1 MTTRLI
7 VNADDYGHT
16 LDVSR
21 GIRAAHLKGIVTST
35 TAMMNKPAAEE
46 SLRQAPGGAPRLGLG
61 VHLTITSGGSLLP
74 AEQIKT
80 LISEDGLFFK
90 VVPFANRLDQV
101 DPAEAKAEWR
111 AQIEQFISVAGR
123 KPTHLDSH
131 HHSSYFSPG
140 LLRAMLEL
148 AREYNSPIRLPI
160 APNANW
166 MLSGMPTEMAAA
178 MQAHIPPLLEEFQP
192 RRPDGF
198 IDNFYDEDATQENLL
213 SILAG
218 LPDGTFELMCHPGC
232 LSPELIANS
241 IYNAQRERE
250 LNILTS
256 PEVLQL
262 VRERG
267 IELISFSQ
275 I

>member
-1 MTTRLI
+1 
-7 VNADDYGHT
+7 
-16 LDVSR
+16 
-21 GIRAAHLKGIVTST
+21 
-35 TAMMNKPAAEE
+35 
-46 SLRQAPGGAPRLGLG
+46 
-61 VHLTITSGGSLLP
+61 
-74 AEQIKT
+74 
-80 LISEDGLFFK
+80 
-90 VVPFANRLDQV
+90 V
-101 DPAEAKAEWR
+101 DPAEAKAEWQ
-111 AQIEQFISVAGR
+111 AQIEQFIAITGQ

-148 AREYNSPIRLPI
+148 ACDYNYPIRLPI

-178 MQAHIPPLLEEFQP
+178 MQAHIPILLEEFQP

-198 IDNFYDEDATQENLL
+198 IDNFYDEDATQENLF

-218 LPDGTFELMCHPGC
+218 LPDGTFELMCHPGY

-267 IELISFSQ
+267 IELISFAQ